1 MNMQSAHRSSAFLTV
16 DLERDGKQF
25 GHINIPQSPNN
36 DAWGVQQVPIAVI
49 KNGTG
54 STLIL
59 TGGNHGD
66 KYEGSVTISDLARN
80 LDPALFSGRLILIP
94 TMNNYAT
101 QAGQRVSPLD
111 GLNLNRTFPGDP
123 YGSITEQISFY
134 LNDHLFPVA
143 DAYADLHSGGS

>member
-1 MNMQSAHRSSAFLTV
+1 MNTQSAHRSSAFLTV
-16 DLERDGKQF
+16 DLEIDGKQF

-66 KYEGSVTISDLARN
+66 KYEGPVTISELARN
-80 LDPALFSGRLILIP
+80 LDPARIFRQIDPDPNHEQFCDTGRTTSISI
-94 TMNNYAT
+94 
-101 QAGQRVSPLD
+101 GWVEFES
-111 GLNLNRTFPGDP
+111 NLSRRSLWVD
-123 YGSITEQISFY
+123 Y
-134 LNDHLFPVA
+134 
-143 DAYADLHSGGS
+143 

>member
-1 MNMQSAHRSSAFLTV
+1 MNTQLTRRSSTFLTV
-16 DLERDGKQF
+16 DLEKDGKQF

-49 KNGTG
+49 KNGSG
-54 STLIL
+54 PTLIL

-66 KYEGSVTISDLARN
+66 EYEGPVTISELARD
-80 LDPALFSGRLILIP
+80 LDPARVSGRLILIP
-94 TMNNYAT
+94 TLNNSAT

-123 YGSITEQISFY
+123 YG
-134 LNDHLFPVA
+134 
-143 DAYADLHSGGS
+143 